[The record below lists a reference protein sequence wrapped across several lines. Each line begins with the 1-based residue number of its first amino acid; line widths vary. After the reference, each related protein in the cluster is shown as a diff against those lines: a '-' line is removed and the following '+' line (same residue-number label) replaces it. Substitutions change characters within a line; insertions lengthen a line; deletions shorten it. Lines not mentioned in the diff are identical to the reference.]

1 MHDEG
6 MVHGD
11 LKGVRFQP
19 RSPRSAYN
27 LPRSQANILINDNG
41 RACLA
46 DFSLLTV
53 APDQSTVVSSY
64 IQGGTI
70 QWMSPELLDPER
82 FGLVESRPTKE
93 SDCYALGMVVY
104 EVLSGQRPFAPSP
117 LPSVILKVLEDQRPE
132 RPQGKGGAL
141 LTDDL
146 WEVLGLCWKRK
157 PDERTNAKVVLQCLE
172 RTSLLLRLS
181 PDMDRIVEMD
191 TDESLDVTVH
201 DSGMFSQFRR
211 RPQADLRSFSWYNRY
226 ND

>member
-1 MHDEG
+1 MG
-6 MVHGD
+6 IS
-11 LKGVRFQP
+11 KGYVSKP
-19 RSPRSAYN
+19 RSPRPAYN
-27 LPRSQANILINDNG
+27 LPRSQANILINDNS

-53 APDQSTVVSSY
+53 APDQSTVVSSC

-104 EVLSGQRPFAPSP
+104 EVLSGQTPFTPSP
-117 LPSVILKVLEDQRPE
+117 LPPVIWKVLEGQRPG

-141 LTDDL
+141 FTDDL
-146 WEVLGLCWKRK
+146 WEVLGLCWKHK

-172 RTSLLLRLS
+172 RTSLLPRPS
-181 PDMDRIVEMD
+181 SDVDGIVEIG
-191 TDESLDVTVH
+191 TDESLDVTMY
-201 DSGMFSQFRR
+201 DSGMFSRFRR
-211 RPQADLRSFSWYNRY
+211 RSQADLRSPL
-226 ND
+226 